1 MLWIC
6 LFMETER
13 RGLSQG
19 GGAPVLEVLVRVGV
33 PVWDHRG
40 TQELVVA
47 VCGSP
52 LSPIDGPA
60 GCTHTHTQ
68 WVAPSLCA
76 TQEGEGNPC
85 LGQSTV
91 RFWHL

>member
-13 RGLSQG
+13 WGLSQGG

-60 GCTHTHTQ
+60 GWLHAYGGTFTVCH
-68 WVAPSLCA
+68 SRRR
-76 TQEGEGNPC
+76 GEPLPGA
-85 LGQSTV
+85 V
-91 RFWHL
+91 

>member
-1 MLWIC
+1 
-6 LFMETER
+6 METER

-19 GGAPVLEVLVRVGV
+19 DGAPVLEVLVRVGV

-40 TQELVVA
+40 TLELVVA
-47 VCGSP
+47 VYGSP

-60 GCTHTHTQ
+60 GWLHT
-68 WVAPSLCA
+68 VAPSLC
-76 TQEGEGNPC
+76 TTREGEGNPC

-91 RFWHL
+91 KFWHL